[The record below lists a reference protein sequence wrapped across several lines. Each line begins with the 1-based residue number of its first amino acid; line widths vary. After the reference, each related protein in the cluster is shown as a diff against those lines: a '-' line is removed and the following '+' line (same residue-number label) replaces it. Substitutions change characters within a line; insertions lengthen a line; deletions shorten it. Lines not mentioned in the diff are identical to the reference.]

1 MHLYLLKKEYKMVYN
16 LTFIGAG
23 PATNFA
29 VLKLLEQG
37 YKGNILI
44 IEKGESLETR
54 PKNEVI
60 EGYFGA
66 GAFSDFKLSSSL
78 DVGGVIPN
86 LIEEKLQEYNK
97 YILDKLNE
105 FNEDEKVKWDTIS
118 DYDTSNTTLKWNTHN
133 TCHIGTDR
141 GQKICKR
148 IEDFIK
154 SQPNIEIIYKREVRN
169 IFKIDN
175 IFELHLIGG
184 GWYSGT
190 VKIYTK
196 KVILATGQKNL
207 LPSKV
212 MEAFNLE
219 STPRAFQLGVRVED
233 IMNDKYEE
241 IIKANYDFKFE
252 KKYPYKDG
260 SSIRVRTFCCNSGN
274 AYVVDEK
281 AKEGFICF
289 NGHSYK
295 EPNPNNN
302 TVNYGIMCEI
312 EGLEKYDSKEKQILL
327 MKYINQSSNW
337 FDDNYILED
346 KEWVVKPTT
355 PLLES
360 ESDTFP
366 CSTGIRYLSYLYPK
380 EVVGAMGDFVNEL
393 NKIVPLDNATYL
405 YPEVKLSGYT
415 PELNFNTYETKEP
428 GLYMIGD
435 CVISRGIVKAAITG
449 LMFAENLIE
458 GE

>member
-1 MHLYLLKKEYKMVYN
+1 MAYD

-86 LIEEKLQEYNK
+86 LTEEKLQEYNK
-97 YILDKLNE
+97 YLLDTLNE
-105 FNEDEKVKWDTIS
+105 FNEYEKVRWDTIS
-118 DYDTSNTTLKWNTHN
+118 SYNTSNTTLKWNTHN

-141 GQKICKR
+141 GQKICKN

-154 SQPNIEIIYKREVRN
+154 SHPNIKIIYKKEVLAIHKYDN
-169 IFKIDN
+169 NFTLYFIDTKE
-175 IFELHLIGG
+175 ITRKLIEGKD
-184 GWYSGT
+184 Y
-190 VKIYTK
+190 VDTK

-212 MEAFNLE
+212 IDNFKLK
-219 STPRAFQLGVRVED
+219 SIPRAFQLGVRVED

-241 IIKANYDFKFE
+241 VIKANYDFKFE

-312 EGLEKYDSKEKQILL
+312 EGLEQYDSKEKQINL
-327 MKYINQSSNW
+327 MKYVNNASNW
-337 FDDNYILED
+337 FNDNYALEGND
-346 KEWVVKPTT
+346 WVVKPTI
-355 PLLES
+355 PLLEDS
-360 ESDTFP
+360 ADIFP
-366 CSTGIRYLSYLYPK
+366 YTSGIRYLGYLYPK
-380 EVVGAMGDFVNEL
+380 EVVGVMEDFIKEL
-393 NKIVPLDNATYL
+393 NKIIPLTNAKYL

-415 PELNFNTYETKEP
+415 PELNFNTFETKEP
-428 GLYMIGD
+428 GVYMIGD

>member
-1 MHLYLLKKEYKMVYN
+1 MAYD

-29 VLKLLEQG
+29 ILKLIEQG

-78 DVGGVIPN
+78 DVGGIIPT
-86 LIEEKLQEYNK
+86 LTEEKLQEYNK

-154 SQPNIEIIYKREVRN
+154 SQPNIFIIYQAEVFY
-169 IFKIDN
+169 IYKKEDTFI
-175 IFELHLIGG
+175 LHLREDKYGYGDASWIA
-184 GWYSGT
+184 
-190 VKIYTK
+190 TK

-212 MEAFNLE
+212 METFNLK

-260 SSIRVRTFCCNSGN
+260 YSIRVRTFCCNSGN

-302 TVNYGIMCEI
+302 TVNYSIMCEI
-312 EGLEKYDSKEKQILL
+312 EGLEEYNSKEKQILL
-327 MKYINQSSNW
+327 MKYINNTPNW
-337 FDDNYILED
+337 FNNNYRRDPNRDI
-346 KEWVVKPTT
+346 WVVSPKV

-360 ESDTFP
+360 ESPTYPFME
-366 CSTGIRYLSYLYPK
+366 GISFLDKMYPK
-380 EVVGAMGDFVNEL
+380 EVVVAMRDFVKKL
-393 NKIVPLDNATYL
+393 NKIVPLDNAKYL

-415 PELNFNTYETKEP
+415 PELDFTTYETKEP

-449 LMFAENLIE
+449 LMFAENLTK